1 MLPTSANSSVQIPY
15 QCPILFLVQWRLTS
29 GELNYFNTLKF
40 PGIPL
45 KRYVKQTISSIE
57 ILSLPEVMLTGM
69 APLECLC
76 HRNPIPGKT
85 FKSSIW
91 FRRLICDLF
100 FSLIALES
108 MRIFLQP
115 CLLCN
120 KSLHYF
126 FIKQEQVRNVKSA
139 RWHQNKNYKIRPTER

>member
-1 MLPTSANSSVQIPY
+1 
-15 QCPILFLVQWRLTS
+15 
-29 GELNYFNTLKF
+29 
-40 PGIPL
+40 
-45 KRYVKQTISSIE
+45 
-57 ILSLPEVMLTGM
+57 MLTGM

-76 HRNPIPGKT
+76 HRNLIPGKT

-100 FSLIALES
+100 FSLIAWES

-115 CLLCN
+115 WLLCN

-139 RWHQNKNYKIRPTER
+139 RWHQNKKLQNQTYRKVKHCVLHIFLWSGKFWDTSPLVYQYLEAHYAPLSLNKAACST